1 MPDTLRLH
9 RPSIPLGTS
18 KDTPPK
24 SIKHVSIA
32 EMHGTGAWQDGYG
45 GTALEH
51 DKLAGSRTSQVG
63 ASTGSPR
70 RRSARRRLVVTGL
83 LGRS

>member
-1 MPDTLRLH
+1 MPDTLRQH
-9 RPSIPLGTS
+9 RPSIQLGTS
-18 KDTPPK
+18 KDTPK

-45 GTALEH
+45 GTVLEH